1 MEWPSALYNSH
12 DANDSGL
19 ICLLPISH
27 FVPATPL
34 PRPGAGHLD
43 AVQELVH
50 ISLMTE
56 NTETTASTALA
67 GKKLPPAIERFV
79 LHWGE
84 MGDVWGVNRSVSQI
98 HALLYLADRPLT
110 AEDIAERLGLARSNV
125 SNSLKE
131 LLAWTLIRRV
141 QVMGD
146 RRDYYEAE
154 ADMFEMVRRI
164 AMGRKAR
171 ELDPS
176 LAMLKA
182 CVAEADASSDVPV
195 SARQRL
201 KAMLQ
206 FMETVDR
213 GFGEIMRLP
222 SPTILALIRMG
233 GALARFVQP
242 MGRGKQK

>member
-1 MEWPSALYNSH
+1 MTE
-12 DANDSGL
+12 
-19 ICLLPISH
+19 I
-27 FVPATPL
+27 
-34 PRPGAGHLD
+34 
-43 AVQELVH
+43 
-50 ISLMTE
+50 TE
-56 NTETTASTALA
+56 NTGQAIET
-67 GKKLPPAIERFV
+67 LPQPIERFV

-98 HALLYLADRPLT
+98 HALLYLTDRPLT

-141 QVMGD
+141 PIMGD
-146 RRDYYEAE
+146 RRDHYEAE
-154 ADMFEMVRRI
+154 VDMFEMVRRI

-176 LAMLKA
+176 LAMLKS
-182 CVAEADASSDVPV
+182 CVAEAENSGDVSV

-242 MGRGKQK
+242 MGRSKQPK